1 MESKYEFACD
11 VCEKPATW
19 IRRTQ
24 FAGSHPFCTE
34 HAEKEEDFGKSNLYP
49 SFWKELSVQEK
60 SLMKRE
66 RNKAVPAVY
75 LILERDDGC
84 ILLMRRC
91 NTGYQDGNYNLPSG
105 HVEDG
110 ELPKAAMVREAKEEI
125 GIDVTEDDLEF
136 VHASYRPKHD
146 ETGNRVDLFFC
157 TKIWS
162 GQVINAEPDK
172 CDDLKWMDPDDLPA
186 NMTPHVR
193 RIIEDIWEG
202 IMYSEINTDFLKN
215 EGVYLLDQ

>member
-1 MESKYEFACD
+1 MEIEYGFTCD
-11 VCEKPATW
+11 LCEKPATW

-24 FAGSHPFCTE
+24 FVGTHPFCTE
-34 HAEKEEDFGKSNLYP
+34 HAKEEKDFGTFDSSYF
-49 SFWKELSVQEK
+49 FWKELSVEEK
-60 SLMKRE
+60 SPMKRE

-125 GIDVTEDDLEF
+125 GIDVAQEDLESSF
-136 VHASYRPKHD
+136 GFIPRSSAAV
-146 ETGNRVDLFFC
+146 
-157 TKIWS
+157 
-162 GQVINAEPDK
+162 
-172 CDDLKWMDPDDLPA
+172 
-186 NMTPHVR
+186 
-193 RIIEDIWEG
+193 
-202 IMYSEINTDFLKN
+202 
-215 EGVYLLDQ
+215 

>member
-1 MESKYEFACD
+1 MEIEYGFTCD
-11 VCEKPATW
+11 LCEKPATW

-24 FAGSHPFCTE
+24 FAGTHPFCTE
-34 HAEKEEDFGKSNLYP
+34 HAKEEKDFGTFDSSYF
-49 SFWKELSVQEK
+49 FWKELSVEEK
-60 SLMKRE
+60 SPMKRE

-125 GIDVTEDDLEF
+125 GIDVAQEDLEF

-146 ETGNRVDLFFC
+146 ETGNRGDLFFC
-157 TKIWS
+157 TKKWS
-162 GQVINAEPDK
+162 GEVINAEPGK
-172 CDDLKWMDPDDLPA
+172 CDDLKWTDPDDLPH
-186 NMTPHVR
+186 NTTPHVR
-193 RIIEDIWEG
+193 KIIEDIWEG
-202 IMYSEINTDFLKN
+202 ITYSEIDTDFLKN
-215 EGVYLLDQ
+215 ERVYLLDQ

>member
-1 MESKYEFACD
+1 METEYGFTCD
-11 VCEKPATW
+11 VCGKSATW
-19 IRRTQ
+19 IRCTQ
-24 FAGSHPFCTE
+24 FAGTHHFCTE
-34 HAEKEEDFGKSNLYP
+34 HAKAEKDFWKSDSSY
-49 SFWKELSVQEK
+49 FYWKELCVQEK
-60 SLMKRE
+60 IMTRRE

-125 GIDVTEDDLEF
+125 GIDVAQEDLEF

-146 ETGNRVDLFFC
+146 ETGNRVDIFFA
-157 TKIWS
+157 TKKWS
-162 GQVINAEPDK
+162 GEITNVETDK
-172 CDDLKWMDPDDLPA
+172 CDDLKWIDPDDLPV
-186 NMTPHVR
+186 NTTPHVR

-202 IMYSEINTDFLKN
+202 IMYSEIDTDFLKN

>member
-1 MESKYEFACD
+1 MECESAQG
-11 VCEKPATW
+11 VCKNPIKW
-19 IRRTQ
+19 IRYTE
-24 FAGSHPFCTE
+24 FSSDHYFCTE
-34 HAEKEEDFGKSNLYP
+34 HAKQEKDFGKSDSS
-49 SFWKELSVQEK
+49 SFYWKELSVQEK
-60 SLMKRE
+60 SSMKRE

-125 GIDVTEDDLEF
+125 GIDVVENDLEF

-146 ETGNRVDLFFC
+146 ETGNRVDFFFC
-157 TKIWS
+157 AKKWS
-162 GQVINAEPDK
+162 GEIINAETNK
-172 CDDLKWMDPDDLPA
+172 CDDLKWADPDDLPR
-186 NMTPHVR
+186 NTTPHVR
-193 RIIEDIWEG
+193 KIIEDIGEG
-202 IMYSEINTDFLKN
+202 IMYSEIDTDFLKK
-215 EGVYLLDQ
+215 EGVYLLDD